1 MINNITTV
9 GSYQLTDH
17 TLHTTLY
24 YRTLT
29 FTSFTYSYFIKIK
42 ILIPHTDRLIYQSW
56 MTAGFAECPHGGV
69 RKGPQNGKGGGG
81 GEDGEGPWENV
92 WPDL

>member
-42 ILIPHTDRLIYQSW
+42 ILLPRTDRLMNQSCY
-56 MTAGFAECPHGGV
+56 AECPHGGV
-69 RKGPQNGKGGGG
+69 RKGPHDGGGG
-81 GEDGEGPWENV
+81 GREEGP
-92 WPDL
+92 